1 MSWVV
6 KNTKLPTNN
15 SVPQTGGRWVVA
27 TKKSQNRRPI
37 TQQPTIPPKTIQ
49 QPRVGVSGL
58 IKNAGTDLGYF
69 AKGLL
74 GIGRQAIFHPIDT
87 SKKIAGMG
95 GEVVKGAPG
104 AVKDL
109 TQLITNYKETQRKG
123 IEGWRQLKQIPL
135 EQQREMLSRDVQA
148 IGESEEAK
156 VNPNKRRLAQMGLS
170 ILGNYSQYSRPG
182 EKIYKEPFSFA
193 LDVFSPAKA
202 LGITKATGKVV
213 SGLNKI
219 PAVAKTTEKISD
231 AFVPLGKLKRLGY
244 GDVAEDVSKT
254 SSNIRKSQEGII
266 RATVKKFEK
275 EFKLSKS
282 EKTEFFETI
291 DKGRRTPGY
300 IPKSANPKVQKAI
313 DWYMKEELPKI
324 RKMAGYTLQEGVNPL
339 IQEARKGD
347 IAYHG
352 TQAKEIRGI
361 PNTTQG
367 KMGNAFYLT
376 SDENKALRFGK
387 EKNIKEEIITA
398 SGKKV
403 TRTLREPDYYPNSN
417 VYSFNIGNAKIKPIT
432 DEEFFRLVGN
442 DKPEDYFR
450 LAGYDGVFNKD
461 TGTYAIYNPEKL
473 KLSQPLQEGVSA
485 AGKEAPI
492 ENYLH
497 HFFNPTNETKFG
509 GKLSS
514 PQRGFLKQ
522 SKDVEGFVKDPVV
535 SIAGVKSKAATAN
548 IKQGFIDRVIKKYG
562 IDKATEFKNGKA
574 FTETGEEVSKYKGKY
589 LPKDLADELTR
600 IEKGEPGWLKTVLAP
615 ARAFNRNWKPLA
627 TAVRPRYHLR
637 NIIGNLYNAS
647 FVGGGKLRRYPE
659 ALFQQV
665 KGHIATQ
672 MKEGTIAGK
681 FYKAIFKQAPEHKF
695 IKMATEDDV
704 VGKGFFSVDINDM
717 AEIADTVEDFSKL
730 IAKADSPA
738 LVYKI
743 PLLKQWM
750 EAMQTFGSAVE
761 DNARLALYIDQLK
774 KGATRVAA
782 KKYVDKHLFDYMN
795 GLGEADK
802 IIKAIIPFWSWTRFN
817 VPLQF
822 GSLAKNPLRHLLVQE
837 GGKPWVQQQEAENPE
852 YQYLPQREKDM
863 GAVKI
868 GEEQNNGKIYD
879 KYMRTQSVLPIQDL
893 AKFADPDNMGVSPL
907 FNMLNQ
913 ARYMVSPPDNSQ
925 NNLDYFGRPVEQY
938 AGESKRYLG
947 LPVRG
952 TTKEILQSIPF
963 INEINKGIGGSY
975 TDENRPSIKSRM
987 ETVLSPTSST
997 IIDRDKQREYAE
1009 SDYNTMV
1016 KGDYAPGLESNF
1028 KYTIKQLLNNPQDRV
1043 LSKNKNTL
1051 VELLRQQNYTD
1062 EDIEALVKKA
1072 IKNLLEDK
1080 KIPPEK
1086 RKNLILKPELAD
1098 EILKK
1103 TSNLN
1108 PYYK

>member
-1 MSWVV
+1 MPWVV

-324 RKMAGYTLQEGVNPL
+324 RKMAGYTLQEGV
-339 IQEARKGD
+339 
-347 IAYHG
+347 
-352 TQAKEIRGI
+352 
-361 PNTTQG
+361 
-367 KMGNAFYLT
+367 
-376 SDENKALRFGK
+376 
-387 EKNIKEEIITA
+387 
-398 SGKKV
+398 
-403 TRTLREPDYYPNSN
+403 
-417 VYSFNIGNAKIKPIT
+417 
-432 DEEFFRLVGN
+432 
-442 DKPEDYFR
+442 
-450 LAGYDGVFNKD
+450 
-461 TGTYAIYNPEKL
+461 
-473 KLSQPLQEGVSA
+473 SA

-600 IEKGEPGWLKTVLAP
+600 IEKGEPGWLKTILAP

-647 FVGGGKLRRYPE
+647 FVGGGKLSNYPK
-659 ALFQQV
+659 AAFQQL
-665 KGHIATQ
+665 KYHIGTQ
-672 MKEGTIAGK
+672 IKEGTLAGK
-681 FYKAIFKQAPEHKF
+681 IYKSFFKQPPEAS
-695 IKMATEDDV
+695 IIRQAVEDDV
-704 VGKGFFSVDINDM
+704 VGRGLFSVDINDM
-717 AEIADTVEDFSKL
+717 ADVANTVEDFSKA
-730 IAKADSPA
+730 IAKMENPA
-738 LVYKI
+738 MVYKI
-743 PLLKQWM
+743 PILRQWM
-750 EAMQTFGSAVE
+750 KIMQTFGSAIE
-761 DNARLALYIDQLK
+761 DNARLSLYMDRLA
-774 KGATRVAA
+774 KGASRAEA
-782 KKYVDKHLFDYMN
+782 KVYVNKHLFDYLN

-925 NNLDYFGRPVEQY
+925 DNLDYFGRPVEQY

-1016 KGDYAPGLESNF
+1016 KGDYAPGLESIF

>member
-1 MSWVV
+1 MPWVV

-95 GEVVKGAPG
+95 VEVVKGAPG

-324 RKMAGYTLQEGVNPL
+324 RKMAGYTLQEGV
-339 IQEARKGD
+339 
-347 IAYHG
+347 
-352 TQAKEIRGI
+352 
-361 PNTTQG
+361 
-367 KMGNAFYLT
+367 
-376 SDENKALRFGK
+376 
-387 EKNIKEEIITA
+387 
-398 SGKKV
+398 
-403 TRTLREPDYYPNSN
+403 
-417 VYSFNIGNAKIKPIT
+417 
-432 DEEFFRLVGN
+432 
-442 DKPEDYFR
+442 
-450 LAGYDGVFNKD
+450 
-461 TGTYAIYNPEKL
+461 
-473 KLSQPLQEGVSA
+473 SA

-600 IEKGEPGWLKTVLAP
+600 IEKGEPGWLKTILAP

-647 FVGGGKLRRYPE
+647 FVGGGKLSNYPK
-659 ALFQQV
+659 AAFQQL
-665 KGHIATQ
+665 KYHIGTQ
-672 MKEGTIAGK
+672 IKEGTLAGK
-681 FYKAIFKQAPEHKF
+681 IYKSFFKQPPEAS
-695 IKMATEDDV
+695 IIRQAVEDDV
-704 VGKGFFSVDINDM
+704 VGRGLFSVDINDM
-717 AEIADTVEDFSKL
+717 ADVANTVEDFSKA
-730 IAKADSPA
+730 IAKMENPA
-738 LVYKI
+738 MVYKI
-743 PLLKQWM
+743 PILRQWM
-750 EAMQTFGSAVE
+750 KIMQTFGSAIE
-761 DNARLALYIDQLK
+761 DNARLSLYMDRLA
-774 KGATRVAA
+774 KGASRAEA
-782 KKYVDKHLFDYMN
+782 KVYVNKHLFDYLN

-925 NNLDYFGRPVEQY
+925 DNLDYFGRPVEQY

-1016 KGDYAPGLESNF
+1016 KGDYAPGLESIF